1 MHDDFNAY
9 DLCMKIVCALSLLVA
24 LGYLVVGSV
33 ILVKLRGFYELCS
46 RTVMQFLIVG
56 LFFIASS
63 LMRFISL
70 LYKDMTGHFM
80 EQNTFGCL
88 NYFAPD
94 AIIIGLINVVQIL
107 ILIGQ
112 RRPKDY
118 EKYDYEH
125 MES

>member
-1 MHDDFNAY
+1 
-9 DLCMKIVCALSLLVA
+9 MKIVCALSLLVA
-24 LGYLVVGSV
+24 LGYLVVGSI

-70 LYKDMTGHFM
+70 LYKDMTGDFM
-80 EQNTFGCL
+80 EQNAFGCL
-88 NYFAPD
+88 NYFVPD
-94 AIIIGLINVVQIL
+94 IIIIGLINVVQVL
-107 ILIGQ
+107 ILVGQ

-118 EKYDYEH
+118 DYEH
-125 MES
+125 MN